1 MKLLKKVRERRLLT
15 WLMGAVILFI
25 VIAVLAPQQLP
36 IVVYKLSLVLLAAV
50 IGYHLDRALFPYASP
65 GGYLYYDWKEKGSD
79 YYVNQYTKDGNDEI
93 PIKLCAEYPVLDEYR
108 TIFAI
113 VLIRRAL
120 IVTAVILGV
129 TLGL

>member
-1 MKLLKKVRERRLLT
+1 MKLLRKVRERRLLT
-15 WLMGAVILFI
+15 WLISAVILFA

-65 GGYLYYDWKEKGSD
+65 GGYLQDDWKKNGPNND
-79 YYVNQYTKDGNDEI
+79 DGTV
-93 PIKLCAEYPVLDEYR
+93 EYPIVNGYQ
-108 TIFAI
+108 TIFSV